1 MSLKDIA
8 GQLASNVH
16 IKIESAPQGIS
27 YATNGFVF
35 AWGAMTFNQ
44 IMMLIG
50 TVFAVLTYFTSL
62 YFQRKR
68 DQREQRLL
76 EHRIQAELYAAERN
90 TDKTELRNWSAES
103 SKTDTQK
110 AERK

>member
-1 MSLKDIA
+1 MSLKDFA
-8 GQLASNVH
+8 GQLTGSLHVKA
-16 IKIESAPQGIS
+16 ESAPQGIS

-50 TVFAVLTYFTSL
+50 TVFAVMTYFTSL

-68 DQREQRLL
+68 DKREQ
-76 EHRIQAELYAAERN
+76 EFHRHKLWMEQGSHSGAINEGSRQ
-90 TDKTELRNWSAES
+90 
-103 SKTDTQK
+103 
-110 AERK
+110 

>member
-1 MSLKDIA
+1 MSLKD
-8 GQLASNVH
+8 LADHVLSNAHV
-16 IKIESAPQGIS
+16 KVESAAPVVS

-50 TVFAVLTYFTSL
+50 TVFAILTYFTSL

-68 DQREQRLL
+68 DKREQEFHQHRLWM
-76 EHRIQAELYAAERN
+76 EDRVARQDNDEVSN
-90 TDKTELRNWSAES
+90 
-103 SKTDTQK
+103 
-110 AERK
+110 

>member
-8 GQLASNVH
+8 GQLASNAH

-68 DQREQRLL
+68 DRREQEFHLHRLNA
-76 EHRIQAELYAAERN
+76 EIQAAHQNAP
-90 TDKTELRNWSAES
+90 DKACEGDKADIKAWS
-103 SKTDTQK
+103 D
-110 AERK
+110 RPI

>member
-8 GQLASNVH
+8 GQLANSAH
-16 IKIESAPQGIS
+16 FKIESAPQGIS
-27 YATNGFVF
+27 YATNTVVF

-68 DQREQRLL
+68 DRREQQLL
-76 EHRIQAELYAAERN
+76 EHRMKMQDEAL
-90 TDKTELRNWSAES
+90 TDKTELRNWSSES
-103 SKTDTQK
+103 ASKPDSN
-110 AERK
+110 